1 MLAKLKKQTSLTN
14 IKPDLKLNIPTG
26 KKYGH
31 VQPNPQGESV
41 TLDDFL
47 RMTRKTTQDI
57 EQRRQEDREKDLRNI
72 ENLMMLHCPNEGF
85 PYPNI

>member
-14 IKPDLKLNIPTG
+14 IKPDLELNIPTG
-26 KKYGH
+26 KNYGH
-31 VQPNPQGESV
+31 VQPNPPEESV

-47 RMTRKTTQDI
+47 RMTRKTTKDI